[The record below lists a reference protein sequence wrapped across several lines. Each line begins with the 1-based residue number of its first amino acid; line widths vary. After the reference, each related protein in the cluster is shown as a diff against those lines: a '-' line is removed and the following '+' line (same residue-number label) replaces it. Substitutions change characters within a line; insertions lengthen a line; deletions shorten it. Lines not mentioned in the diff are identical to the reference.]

1 MRFISLLLAVSL
13 PFVSALD
20 SRIFSSC
27 DGTTYVYD
35 YVPAQGDNS
44 TFLLLHG
51 YPSTRKEWRLYL
63 SKLTDEGYGVI
74 VPDLLGY
81 GDSDMPLEPEA
92 YNLKTISG
100 HFAELVKHE

>member
-51 YPSTRKEWRLYL
+51 IPSTRKEWRPYL

-81 GDSDMPLEPEA
+81 GDSDMPLELEA